1 MATFVLVPGAGG
13 SAWDWHLLERELH
26 ARGHTSVAVELP
38 TDDDTA
44 GLAAYADAVVAAVPD
59 GARDLV
65 VVAQSMGGLSAPLVV
80 GRVPVRLLVLVNAM
94 VPRPGETGG
103 EWWEVSGQAEAM
115 EAYARSLGLTR
126 DDLADPTVLY
136 GHDVPPDLFAE
147 SGRHTRD
154 QSGRPFED
162 PWPLDRWPEVPTR
175 VVSGARDRLFPRDF
189 QHRVARERLGLV
201 PDDVDAGHVVALSRP
216 AELAD
221 LLDRYAVEVLSAG
234 SS

>member
-1 MATFVLVPGAGG
+1 M
-13 SAWDWHLLERELH
+13 
-26 ARGHTSVAVELP
+26 
-38 TDDDTA
+38 
-44 GLAAYADAVVAAVPD
+44 
-59 GARDLV
+59 
-65 VVAQSMGGLSAPLVV
+65 
-80 GRVPVRLLVLVNAM
+80 
-94 VPRPGETGG
+94 
-103 EWWEVSGQAEAM
+103 
-115 EAYARSLGLTR
+115 
-126 DDLADPTVLY
+126 
-136 GHDVPPDLFAE
+136 PPDLFAE
-147 SGRHTRD
+147 SGRRTRD